1 MGSPMVAPYGAYPT
15 RDGQTVVLGTTSDR
29 EWRRL
34 ASDLLERPDLAAD
47 PRYARNADRVAARA
61 VLDAIV
67 GALVRGARSRRHPA
81 ARRRGR
87 HRQRPAQHRRDL
99 AGHPQLAQ
107 RGRWRDVDTPV
118 GPVPAVLPPALARGW
133 TVPPARVPALGA
145 DTEAVRRELATES
158 PAGAPP
164 R

>member
-1 MGSPMVAPYGAYPT
+1 M
-15 RDGQTVVLGTTSDR
+15 
-29 EWRRL
+29 
-34 ASDLLERPDLAAD
+34 
-47 PRYARNADRVAARA
+47 
-61 VLDAIV
+61 LDAIV
-67 GALVRGARSRRHPA
+67 GAWCEARDLVDIQQRADAAGIGNARLNTVD
-81 ARRRGR
+81 
-87 HRQRPAQHRRDL
+87 DL

-158 PAGAPP
+158 PAGGAASL
-164 R
+164 RCRAFAAVTISSTHSAGGIRVLSSTRS